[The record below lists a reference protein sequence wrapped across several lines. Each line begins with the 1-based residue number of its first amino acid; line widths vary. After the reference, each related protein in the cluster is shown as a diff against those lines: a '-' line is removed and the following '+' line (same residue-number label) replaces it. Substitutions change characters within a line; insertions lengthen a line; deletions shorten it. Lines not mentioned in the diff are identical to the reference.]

1 MGPRDMVLCAVQ
13 EGSVKHLSLVAIA
26 FVAMFVLAP
35 VLPSHP
41 VTTVVAQQTQAIQ
54 NNNVAKIPFVSVP
67 NYFKYSAD
75 MNLGEVL
82 GVAVNSKGHV
92 VVLNHPGTS
101 TAGPVYGNATTQLFE
116 FDATGKFVREIG
128 HGVYGFAYVH
138 SVRFDK
144 YDNLWAVDKAAHT
157 VVKFTPAG
165 YVTMN
170 LGRRPEGPDDPGG
183 LYFRGNGLGRGGEGE
198 GGFPAPVH
206 VDGQFRGST
215 DVAWDSDDNIYVSD
229 GYINS
234 RVAKFDKHG
243 NWIKSWGSRGRSGE
257 HANENPSQFNT
268 PHNIGID
275 RRNNV
280 YVADR
285 GNRRIQVFDRDG
297 NFQRFIFLNA
307 PYDKSRHPVLGN
319 LSANPPD
326 ETQPWTICITN
337 GPTQYLYTSD
347 SEPGRIYKL
356 SLDGKI
362 LGMFGESGHELGQF
376 SWTHAIACPS
386 EDVLYIADMNNWRVQ
401 KVLLNGAKDPAVAAA
416 AAAALAVKPGA
427 KQ

>member
-157 VVKFTPAG
+157 VVKFNPAG

-170 LGRRPEGPDDPGG
+170 LGRRPEGPDDPGHE
-183 LYFRGNGLGRGGEGE
+183 YYRGNGMVGRGGE
-198 GGFPAPVH
+198 APRPPSVH

-215 DVAWDSDDNIYVSD
+215 DGAGGSDDNIYVSD
-229 GYINS
+229 GHGNS
-234 RVAKFDKHG
+234 RG
-243 NWIKSWGSRGRSGE
+243 
-257 HANENPSQFNT
+257 
-268 PHNIGID
+268 
-275 RRNNV
+275 
-280 YVADR
+280 
-285 GNRRIQVFDRDG
+285 
-297 NFQRFIFLNA
+297 
-307 PYDKSRHPVLGN
+307 
-319 LSANPPD
+319 
-326 ETQPWTICITN
+326 
-337 GPTQYLYTSD
+337 
-347 SEPGRIYKL
+347 
-356 SLDGKI
+356 
-362 LGMFGESGHELGQF
+362 
-376 SWTHAIACPS
+376 
-386 EDVLYIADMNNWRVQ
+386 
-401 KVLLNGAKDPAVAAA
+401 
-416 AAAALAVKPGA
+416 
-427 KQ
+427 